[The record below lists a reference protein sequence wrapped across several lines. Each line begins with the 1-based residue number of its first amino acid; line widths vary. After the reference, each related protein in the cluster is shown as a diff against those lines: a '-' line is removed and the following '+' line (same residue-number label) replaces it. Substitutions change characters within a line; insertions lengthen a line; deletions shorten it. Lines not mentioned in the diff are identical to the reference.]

1 LIEIAVNALGLE
13 GISNRMWAGISVRIE
28 AVEKSAHDDVGNMH
42 SLVFTVRDYECD
54 LQGVVNNA
62 VYLNY
67 LEHARHEFLKSHGV
81 DFAVVTRQG
90 IHLVVVRAELDY
102 KASLTPSDEFSVTT
116 RFEREGKLKIVF
128 FQEIIRHSEQALMLT
143 AKITATAINEAGR
156 PFVPEDILASLAD

>member
-1 LIEIAVNALGLE
+1 
-13 GISNRMWAGISVRIE
+13 MWAGISVRIE

-67 LEHARHEFLKSHGV
+67 LEHARH
-81 DFAVVTRQG
+81 G